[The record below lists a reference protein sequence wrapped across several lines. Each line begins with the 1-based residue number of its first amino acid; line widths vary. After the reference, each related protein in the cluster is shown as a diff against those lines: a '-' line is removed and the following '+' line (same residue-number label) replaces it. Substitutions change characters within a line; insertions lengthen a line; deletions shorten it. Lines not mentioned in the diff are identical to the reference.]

1 MYLSTEFFE
10 KMCFSNRKTDFRKI
24 KITKNANGF
33 FDNIIKN
40 SKKVLRY
47 LEEIDIIFMYLI
59 PA

>member
-10 KMCFSNRKTDFRKI
+10 KMCFSNRKTDFRKN
-24 KITKNANGF
+24 KNNKNANGF
-33 FDNIIKN
+33 FDNIIKKF
-40 SKKVLRY
+40 KKVLRY